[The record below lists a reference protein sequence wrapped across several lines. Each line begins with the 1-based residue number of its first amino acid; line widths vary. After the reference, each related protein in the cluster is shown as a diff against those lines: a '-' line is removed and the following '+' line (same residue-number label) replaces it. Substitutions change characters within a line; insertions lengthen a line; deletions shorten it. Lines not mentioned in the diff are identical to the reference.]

1 MLTLLELC
9 LHQWGKC
16 SYRRHGVCDIH
27 RVSTSSQ
34 PHAEC
39 SMITACMHCV
49 CSLCVGL
56 PEETL
61 EGHRDRFN
69 RQYSALRK
77 YFNET
82 RKMKYFDGLVEIP
95 QLREVRSLHAHLAD
109 WFSQCQALH
118 PGLIACS
125 LPCEENSRDALLRLV
140 ARMSCVA
147 YVLSN
152 THVYCLP
159 SPSSLPFS
167 FPSPCRTLPTFS
179 FPLIR
184 DSCNSKRHSLQSQ
197 RCRAALLVAVSHS
210 VASPTQ
216 QLSHVCVPV
225 YPPPLHAHAADH
237 TDYLHLSAVH
247 QLGGRS

>member
-1 MLTLLELC
+1 MIST
-9 LHQWGKC
+9 
-16 SYRRHGVCDIH
+16 VCPPPPSH
-27 RVSTSSQ
+27 MQS
-34 PHAEC
+34 C

-118 PGLIACS
+118 PGLITSS

-152 THVYCLP
+152 THVSCLP
-159 SPSSLPFS
+159 SPLTPPSLLSLPMQNPPNFLLPPDQRQLQQQAS
-167 FPSPCRTLPTFS
+167 QPAEPKVPSCLACCS
-179 FPLIR
+179 VPL
-184 DSCNSKRHSLQSQ
+184 C
-197 RCRAALLVAVSHS
+197 C
-210 VASPTQ
+210 
-216 QLSHVCVPV
+216 
-225 YPPPLHAHAADH
+225 
-237 TDYLHLSAVH
+237 
-247 QLGGRS
+247 